1 MVLPAWLSVLLAV
14 PVLLLGE
21 RLAKRIG
28 FLSRFNIPAPVVGG
42 LVVSLG
48 ILAANL
54 AGMPTRIDL
63 DTAVRWWTWLVTVEP
78 EWRDAPAKNVNL
90 PFLVAFFTCI
100 GLNASWGLLRRGSLS
115 LAVFLLLAGGLAVI
129 QNVVGLTL
137 SALLGVS
144 PQLGLVCGSVS
155 MTGGHATSLGFAP
168 ALEAAGLET
177 AVVAGMAA
185 ATFGLVAGGLVGGP
199 VGGALIR
206 RRALRPSAIPEAGAV
221 VETTPEAGFLPDL
234 RTFAGYGRSALPHLL
249 LLLLCIKLG
258 TWVSHFLQEAGLTF
272 PVTMGGMLVAVTVRN
287 ALELVGV
294 RAIRTDVVDTLASLS
309 LGVFLAIAM
318 MSLNLAELAHIAAP
332 MLVILSVQVA
342 VVALFAAFVTF
353 RVMGRDF
360 DAAVMAAGHCGFGL
374 GATPTAV
381 ANMKALVES
390 FGPAPRA
397 FLIVPIV
404 GAFLIDFLNAGAIVL
419 FLNLVR

>member
-21 RLAKRIG
+21 RLVKRIG

-90 PFLVAFFTCI
+90 HFLVAFFTCI

-144 PQLGLVCGSVS
+144 PPPTPSYPFHLARRLTGLMV
-155 MTGGHATSLGFAP
+155 P
-168 ALEAAGLET
+168 ALT
-177 AVVAGMAA
+177 
-185 ATFGLVAGGLVGGP
+185 P
-199 VGGALIR
+199 SSSR
-206 RRALRPSAIPEAGAV
+206 CDDPPPCRRPSG
-221 VETTPEAGFLPDL
+221 
-234 RTFAGYGRSALPHLL
+234 
-249 LLLLCIKLG
+249 
-258 TWVSHFLQEAGLTF
+258 
-272 PVTMGGMLVAVTVRN
+272 
-287 ALELVGV
+287 
-294 RAIRTDVVDTLASLS
+294 
-309 LGVFLAIAM
+309 
-318 MSLNLAELAHIAAP
+318 
-332 MLVILSVQVA
+332 
-342 VVALFAAFVTF
+342 
-353 RVMGRDF
+353 
-360 DAAVMAAGHCGFGL
+360 
-374 GATPTAV
+374 
-381 ANMKALVES
+381 
-390 FGPAPRA
+390 
-397 FLIVPIV
+397 
-404 GAFLIDFLNAGAIVL
+404 
-419 FLNLVR
+419 